1 MAEEGS
7 GNAFQ
12 AAFSRPII
20 NMISERIERA
30 QEQRVVALHVGQQSR
45 VGPDHVNF
53 CFDEVGMLRVTAQ
66 RQEGEPQHILYLD
79 PEEKIN
85 YLCIKTTRAVRAF
98 MIVQAERSQSSRRIR
113 NNSSCPERTVSCSSL
128 QFATTK
134 NRTLLVCGRYS
145 SHYDTALA
153 TWIDLRELPELS
165 LTGCMIV
172 KGKIYSCTLIE
183 RLHDTH
189 FLTRHTLT
197 FEPLQLEQHNEQ
209 NNVLGG

>member
-1 MAEEGS
+1 MAQLALGHIRSSPTGKLNIITMAEVGR
-7 GNAFQ
+7 GNALQ

-20 NMISERIERA
+20 NMISETTERA
-30 QEQRVVALHVGQQSR
+30 QEQQIVAIHVGQQSQ

-53 CFDEVGMLRVTAQ
+53 CFDKVGVLRATAQ
-66 RQEGEPQHILYLD
+66 RQEGEPEHLLYPD

-85 YLCIKTTRAVRAF
+85 YLCIKTTRVVRAF

-134 NRTLLVCGRYS
+134 NRSLLVCGRYS

-165 LTGCMIV
+165 LTGCMKV
-172 KGKIYSCTLIE
+172 KGKI
-183 RLHDTH
+183 
-189 FLTRHTLT
+189 
-197 FEPLQLEQHNEQ
+197 
-209 NNVLGG
+209 